1 MKFYFIKN
9 TLKSLLKTVQN
20 GLSSELSFF
29 DFLMKSYLIFFS
41 FCSSWNKLFKT
52 GLTVQK
58 VQILEDLCSL
68 KVCLWKAKIWAFS
81 SGNTQ
86 IFVFHKQT
94 LRGHNSL
101 KTWTFLACKN
111 SFEKLIS
118 RTTRWE
124 KDQVG
129 FDWKNPIKT
138 TLKTGHFST
147 VFINDFYVF
156 LMK

>member
-1 MKFYFIKN
+1 MRFYFIKN

-29 DFLMKSYLIFFS
+29 DFLMKSYLIFFHFVALEIS
-41 FCSSWNKLFKT
+41 FSKLV
-52 GLTVQK
+52 LHVQK
-58 VQILEDLCSL
+58 VQMLEDLCSL